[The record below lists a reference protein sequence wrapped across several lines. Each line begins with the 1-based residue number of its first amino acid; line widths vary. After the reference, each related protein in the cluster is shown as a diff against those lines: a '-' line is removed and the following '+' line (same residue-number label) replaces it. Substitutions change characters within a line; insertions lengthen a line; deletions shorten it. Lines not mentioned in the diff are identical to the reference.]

1 MYPAKEPLTH
11 AMVAGENA
19 GALPV
24 LAPAQSDL
32 GGGGEGLLRIER
44 KGTKGHDRAY
54 RSYVGGG
61 GFSGLMRCRVLGT
74 GGTRV

>member
-44 KGTKGHDRAY
+44 KGTKGCNRAY
-54 RSYVGGG
+54 RVYGSGGG
-61 GFSGLMRCRVLGT
+61 LSGLMKCWVLGT
-74 GGTRV
+74 GGTKA